1 MILKNGKRIDGLGDN
16 MPIGSIVEYNG
27 TDIPDGWEILPGD
40 ANVYIGPNKPTNE
53 QEVWIQR
60 SKNLFNKNKC
70 FGGWVH
76 HENNQIFVEFIGTYS
91 YTDYIKVRPNTTYT
105 LNLYNAEGLGTGGL
119 LEYDNNFN
127 WTNIGYPETETVI
140 TITTSPNTHYVRFTV
155 RDDSVEHVQFEEGG
169 QPTAYEP
176 YVDKK
181 VYIKNE
187 AGSYDLFVK
196 NRIHTGP
203 YQPEDGEEVWIQKS
217 KNLFNINGNVNI
229 SGAGGGQTSLN
240 TVSGNVLTSNVNTYS
255 THNVGQ
261 KFTNL
266 NGKTF
271 TVSAKI
277 LSVGTGTDGYT
288 AIYDN
293 NVLKKGLSVQAGQTV
308 TLTYTGTTDNIV
320 VGFATASGEG
330 AQFTDIQVE
339 IGNTATDY
347 EPYVVKKIYTKNDK
361 GYEEFY
367 NGEENIYS
375 QEERRIGTWVNGK
388 PLYRKM
394 IPCGYLNAG
403 DQTIAH
409 GVPNIDGVTNARGF
423 FHNTNVGTWF
433 PIPRSYPTNGDK
445 FNVAVDVGKENI
457 TLTSGSNYNG
467 TLFYAWIVLEYTKTT
482 D

>member
-40 ANVYIGPNKPTNE
+40 ANVYIGLNKPTDE
-53 QEVWIQR
+53 QEVWIQKG
-60 SKNLFNKNKC
+60 KNLFDKNATTI
-70 FGGWVH
+70 GWLNGDGSINY
-76 HENNQIFVEFIGTYS
+76 EATYRTSTFIKIT
-91 YTDYIKVRPNTTYT
+91 PNTTYYKT
-105 LNLYNAEGLGTGGL
+105 ASGSARLKFYNKNKNPLSDVYNDIANAEYEQAFTTPEGAYYLRLTVMENYLSTLQIEFGDKPT
-119 LEYDNNFN
+119 EY
-127 WTNIGYPETETVI
+127 E
-140 TITTSPNTHYVRFTV
+140 S
-155 RDDSVEHVQFEEGG
+155 
-169 QPTAYEP
+169 

-181 VYIKNE
+181 VYLKNE

-409 GVPNIDGVTNARGF
+409 GVPNIDGITNARGF

-433 PIPRSYPTNGDK
+433 PIPRAYPTNGDK

-467 TLFYAWIVLEYTKTT
+467 TLFYAWIILEYTKTT